1 MLDVH
6 YFFFLLFQMDCK
18 CLSIRMII
26 LYLNEILYDR
36 NYKLL
41 SMILH
46 SVLISAF
53 VYLNKYIKLY
63 FQVNISVWKK
73 AIHKISRVVSKT

>member
-1 MLDVH
+1 
-6 YFFFLLFQMDCK
+6 
-18 CLSIRMII
+18 MII
-26 LYLNEILYDR
+26 LYLNKILYDR

-73 AIHKISRVVSKT
+73 VIHKISRVVSKT